1 MQNESISEDRLLL
14 IERFA
19 RQFESTAQTR
29 IAGRI
34 LGYMFTSDEPH
45 VSLSTLA
52 RDLSVS
58 KASISTNARLLIV
71 KRFLT
76 EAPVPGS
83 RETHY
88 AVVPDGPRQAL
99 EAAVAASA
107 AAVALAE
114 EGLALM
120 KGRVTPGVLAL
131 QSMHE
136 TYGALHTM
144 IRRLVG
150 ASAGRGRKADRA

>member
-1 MQNESISEDRLLL
+1 MTERLSAERLLL

-34 LGYMFTSDEPH
+34 LGYAFTMDEPH
-45 VSLSTLA
+45 VSLTQLA
-52 RDLSVS
+52 EDLGVS

-71 KRFLT
+71 KRFLA
-76 EAPVPGS
+76 EAVVPGS

-88 AVVPDGPRQAL
+88 VVVPDGPRQAL
-99 EAAVAASA
+99 EAAVTNAEAV
-107 AAVALAE
+107 VALAE

-131 QSMHE
+131 QSMRE
-136 TYGALHTM
+136 TYGDLHAAL
-144 IRRLVG
+144 RRLTG
-150 ASAGRGRKADRA
+150 RSAARRGRVGRG

>member
-1 MQNESISEDRLLL
+1 MTTERISADRLLL

-34 LGYMFTSDEPH
+34 LGYAFTMDEPH
-45 VSLSTLA
+45 VSLTRLA
-52 RDLSVS
+52 EDLGVS

-71 KRFLT
+71 KRFLA
-76 EAPVPGS
+76 EAAVPGS

-88 AVVPDGPRQAL
+88 VVVPDGPRQAL
-99 EAAVAASA
+99 EAAVDNAAS
-107 AAVALAE
+107 AVALAE

-120 KGRVTPGVLAL
+120 KGHVTPGVLAL
-131 QSMHE
+131 QSMRD
-136 TYGALHTM
+136 TYGDLHAVL
-144 IRRLVG
+144 RRLTG
-150 ASAGRGRKADRA
+150 RSAARRDKAGRG

>member
-1 MQNESISEDRLLL
+1 MSTDRALL

-34 LGYMFTSDEPH
+34 LGYVFTMEAPY
-45 VSLSTLA
+45 VSLTDLA
-52 RDLSVS
+52 RDLGVS

-71 KRFLT
+71 KQLLA
-76 EAPVPGS
+76 EAVVPGS

-88 AVVPDGPRQAL
+88 VVVPDGPRQAL
-99 EAAVAASA
+99 ESAVEHAA
-107 AAVALAE
+107 AAVALAD

-120 KGRVTPGVLAL
+120 KGHVTPGVLAL
-131 QSMHE
+131 QSMRE
-136 TYGALHTM
+136 TYGGLHTA
-144 IRRLVG
+144 ISKL
-150 ASAGRGRKADRA
+150 AGRSGRRSTKAGSA